1 MGKNLTDD
9 AEKRVADAVS
19 PHFLGDEQKAL
30 VNLADIT
37 VGESVISYQADID
50 GLQEQLDD
58 LHSAA
63 GAGLVGILDAGNY
76 FASNTV
82 EGALAE
88 LGAGGGGGGG
98 SFDPTANQTITG
110 VWDFDNPVTI
120 DGTDITDSTVVF
132 DSGAV
137 LDMSGTTAA
146 RSHVFPDKSG
156 TVAHTSDIPAQ
167 VNLTAGTNVAI
178 GGTYPNLTISAAGG
192 GGGSSQWVG
201 VGVNDIVYT
210 AGRVGIGTGSPT
222 QRLSVSGNMTLS
234 GTLNGRDVSTDGSK
248 LDGIATGATANL
260 GTVTSVAAV
269 GGTGIFFSGGPVTS
283 AGTLTATLSSNLQA
297 WSGIA
302 PASKLDSGGV
312 LGLNNGGT
320 GYALGTSGSDA
331 IMFYDASAGGVRYLY
346 PGTGITIT
354 GTTISATGNA
364 VTYVNGQTGN
374 VTITYASV
382 GAEQAFSKGSLIA
395 GSNVSLSGTLTKRLV
410 GSGDVTIS
418 ATGGGGGSGT
428 VTSVGLMAPTGLT
441 VSGSP
446 VTGAGS
452 LGLSWSGGYQA
463 YTSSEASKLA
473 SIAAGAQVNAVNN
486 VNGQTGNVTL
496 THTSVGAEQA
506 FSKGSLI
513 AGTNVSLSGTL
524 ANRLV
529 GSGDV
534 TINATGGGGSGT
546 VTYVNINSSTG
557 ITWSGGPITTTGT
570 LTATLGANLQAW
582 NSVATS
588 AKQNTIGGSGITNV
602 VLGTGAPSGL
612 VSGTLYLRY

>member
-1 MGKNLTDD
+1 MGKNLTED
-9 AEKRVADAVS
+9 AEKRVADSVS
-19 PHFLGDEQKAL
+19 PQFLGDEQLAL

-37 VGESVISYQADID
+37 VGESIISYQADID
-50 GLQEQLDD
+50 GLQEQIDD
-58 LHSAA
+58 LHSNA

-76 FASNTV
+76 FTSTTV

-98 SFDPTANQTITG
+98 SFDPSANQTITG
-110 VWDFDNPVTI
+110 VWEFDNPTVI
-120 DGTDITDSTVVF
+120 DGTTLTDTTVEF
-132 DSGAV
+132 DNGSVIDA
-137 LDMSGTTAA
+137 GTPTAT
-146 RSHVFPDKSG
+146 RTHTLPDKSG

-167 VNLTAGTNVAI
+167 VNLAAGSNVAI
-178 GGTYPNLTISAAGG
+178 SGSYPNLTISSSGG
-192 GGGSSQWVG
+192 GGGSSQWID

-260 GTVTSVAAV
+260 GTVTSVAAA
-269 GGTGIFFSGGPVTS
+269 GGTGISFSGGPVTS

-302 PASKLDSGGV
+302 PASKLDSSGV

-320 GYALGTSGSDA
+320 GTALGTSGSDA
-331 IMFYDASAGGVRYLY
+331 IMFYDVSAGGVRYLY

-354 GTTISATGNA
+354 GTTISATG
-364 VTYVNGQTGN
+364 
-374 VTITYASV
+374 
-382 GAEQAFSKGSLIA
+382 
-395 GSNVSLSGTLTKRLV
+395 
-410 GSGDVTIS
+410 
-418 ATGGGGGSGT
+418 GGGGSGT
-428 VTSVGLMAPTGLT
+428 VTSVGLTAPTGLT

-473 SIAAGAQVNAVNN
+473 SIAAGAQVNAVTN
-486 VNGQTGNVTL
+486 VNGQTGNVTI
-496 THTSVGAEQA
+496 TYASVGAEQA

-513 AGTNVSLSGTL
+513 AGSNVSLSGTL
-524 ANRLV
+524 TNRLV

-534 TINATGGGGSGT
+534 TISATGGGGGGGT
-546 VTYVNINSSTG
+546 VTYVNVNSSTG

-588 AKQNTIGGSGITNV
+588 AKQNTIGGNGITNV

-612 VSGTLYLRY
+612 ASGTLYLRY

>member
-1 MGKNLTDD
+1 MGKNLTED
-9 AEKRVADAVS
+9 AEKRVADSVS
-19 PHFLGDEQKAL
+19 PQFLGDEQLAL

-37 VGESVISYQADID
+37 VGESIISYQADID
-50 GLQEQLDD
+50 GLQEQIDD
-58 LHSAA
+58 LHSAE

-76 FASNTV
+76 FTSTTV

-98 SFDPTANQTITG
+98 SFDPSANQTITG
-110 VWDFDNPVTI
+110 VWEFANPTVI
-120 DGTDITDSTVVF
+120 DGTTLTDTTVEF
-132 DSGAV
+132 DNGSVIDAG
-137 LDMSGTTAA
+137 SPTAT
-146 RSHVFPDKSG
+146 RTHTLPDKSG

-167 VNLTAGTNVAI
+167 VNLAAGANVAI
-178 GGTYPNLTISAAGG
+178 SGSYPNLTISSSGG
-192 GGGSSQWVG
+192 GGGSSQWID

-260 GTVTSVAAV
+260 GTVTSVAAA
-269 GGTGIFFSGGPVTS
+269 GGTGISFSGGPVTS

-302 PASKLDSGGV
+302 PASKLDSSGV

-320 GYALGTSGSDA
+320 GYALGTAYGDA

-346 PGTGITIT
+346 PGTGITIA
-354 GTTISATGNA
+354 GTTIS
-364 VTYVNGQTGN
+364 
-374 VTITYASV
+374 
-382 GAEQAFSKGSLIA
+382 
-395 GSNVSLSGTLTKRLV
+395 VS
-410 GSGDVTIS
+410 
-418 ATGGGGGSGT
+418 GGGGSGT
-428 VTSVGLMAPTGLT
+428 VTSVGLTAPTGLT

-473 SIAAGAQVNAVNN
+473 GIAAGAQVNAVNN

-513 AGTNVSLSGTL
+513 AGSNVSLSGTL
-524 ANRLV
+524 TNRLV

-534 TINATGGGGSGT
+534 TISATGGGGGGGT
-546 VTYVNINSSTG
+546 VTYVNVNNSTG

-612 VSGTLYLRY
+612 ASGTLYLRY